1 MKYTIALVS
10 MTLSS
15 MASAQAASVER
26 APSYK
31 ASSVLGCAAG
41 TKQVG
46 APTGGMSAMACVKM
60 GAEGSRVFHGPLVS
74 FYNSGKVEAVGQ
86 MSEGYRT
93 GKWVAFDEQGNKV
106 SEVEFLKG
114 EYHGRRIEFSAG
126 QVKLEENWV
135 NGKREGA
142 QKTFDAQGTATV
154 VEYRA
159 DRPVAK

>member
-1 MKYTIALVS
+1 MNYTIALVS

-15 MASAQAASVER
+15 MALAQVSAAER

-31 ASSVLGCAAG
+31 ANSVLGCSAG
-41 TKQVG
+41 TKQIG
-46 APTGGMSAMACVKM
+46 SPTGGMSAMACVKI

-74 FYNSGKVEAVGQ
+74 FYNSGKVEAVGT

-114 EYHGRRIEFSAG
+114 EYHGRRVEFSAG
-126 QVKLEENWV
+126 RVKLEENWV

-142 QKTFDAQGTATV
+142 QTTFNEQGAATV